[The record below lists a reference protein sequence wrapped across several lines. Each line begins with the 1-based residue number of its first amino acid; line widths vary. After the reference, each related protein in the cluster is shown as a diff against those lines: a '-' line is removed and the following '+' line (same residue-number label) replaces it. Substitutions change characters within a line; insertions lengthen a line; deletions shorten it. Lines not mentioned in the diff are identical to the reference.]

1 VRFIGGSGNGSVTF
15 SGLTVPTA
23 AAYHLTIGYE
33 LGDTTHGPFYI
44 SVNGGPATQV
54 SGTLGSWS
62 AMSTMTV
69 AIVLAGGPNTVRFGG
84 SASVAAPDLDK
95 ITLGP

>member
-1 VRFIGGSGNGSVTF
+1 M
-15 SGLTVPTA
+15 
-23 AAYHLTIGYE
+23 
-33 LGDTTHGPFYI
+33 GDTAHGPFYVN
-44 SVNGGPATQV
+44 VNGGPTTQV

-69 AIVLAGGPNTVRFGG
+69 AIELPAGASTVRFGG